1 MDVLALILVCPV
13 AAVLAA
19 LIPSNRWRPWIL
31 PAAAVVHLS
40 LVALILLSGG
50 VGAKVQP
57 GPTTRDGFVATTLV
71 TPPHA
76 GTPSVERVVPADTG
90 GIVLSDWLGL
100 DPPGRVVLLLVSM
113 LFVACAFYTVGYLRD
128 HMDHLNRVFCV
139 CFLAFLG
146 AMTLVIC
153 TNNLGL
159 MWVAME
165 ATTLSSAPLI
175 YFKHTQTSIEAT
187 WKYLL
192 LCSVGIALA
201 LLGSFFVAYAA
212 ILHGLIPSLKLAD
225 LLRQAPKMD
234 KRWLEAG
241 FVLLLVGYGTKMGLA
256 PMHSWLPD
264 AHGESPSPVSAM
276 FSGALISTAFLMVMR
291 SQHILYVAGD
301 GAYASRLLILLGL
314 LSMAFAAIFMVGQKD
329 LKRMLAYSSVE
340 HMGILAL
347 GLGVGGI
354 ALLGAMLHVLTNG
367 FTKGSLFLSVGNIDR
382 AYGSKTIPEVRGAVR
397 RLPLSGMVFLL
408 GFLAITGSP
417 PFGPFISELIILY
430 GTFMAERFLI
440 AAIFLALLLVIFIG
454 MGRTVLAAT
463 QGSVPASGRK
473 SHFRDGLLSGLP
485 VLACLL
491 IVLLLGLYIPPPVWG
506 LLHHAANYLEVKP

>member
-19 LIPSNRWRPWIL
+19 MIPSNRWRPWIL

-40 LVALILLSGG
+40 LVGLILLSWG
-50 VGAKVQP
+50 VPVKAPPGLTTGDRLAVTTATMRPSAGAESI
-57 GPTTRDGFVATTLV
+57 A
-71 TPPHA
+71 
-76 GTPSVERVVPADTG
+76 RVVPPDSS
-90 GIVLSDWLGL
+90 GIMLSNWLGI
-100 DPPGRVVLLLVSM
+100 DPPGRVVLLLASM
-113 LFVACAFYTVGYLRD
+113 LFVACAFYTVGYLQD
-128 HMDHLNRVFCV
+128 HIEHINRVFCV
-139 CFLAFLG
+139 CFLSFLG

-175 YFKHTQTSIEAT
+175 YFNHTQNSIEAT

-212 ILHGLIPSLKLAD
+212 VVHGLSPSLKIAD
-225 LLRQAPKMD
+225 LLRQAPAMD
-234 KRWLEAG
+234 KQWLKAG

-276 FSGALISTAFLMVMR
+276 FSGALISTAFLMVVR
-291 SQHILYVAGD
+291 SQHILSVAGD

-347 GLGVGGI
+347 GLGIGGI

-367 FTKGSLFLSVGNIDR
+367 FTKGSLFLSVGNLDR
-382 AYGSKTIPEVRGAVR
+382 AYGSKTIPEVRGAMR
-397 RLPLSGMVFLL
+397 RLPLSGVVFLL

-430 GTFMAERFLI
+430 GTFMAGHFLI
-440 AAIFLALLLVIFIG
+440 GATFLGLLLIIFIG

-463 QGSVPASGRK
+463 QGSVSAAGRRN
-473 SHFRDGLLSGLP
+473 HFHDGILSGMP

-491 IVLLLGLYIPPPVWG
+491 IVLLLGLYIPPPLWG
-506 LLHHAANYLEVKP
+506 LLHHAAHYLEAKP

>member
-1 MDVLALILVCPV
+1 MDVLALILVCPI

-19 LIPSNRWRPWIL
+19 MIPSNRWRPWIL

-40 LVALILLSGG
+40 LVALILLGG
-50 VGAKVQP
+50 GGPAKATAGQATRNGIAVTTAAAPPIAGAQTVNKVALP
-57 GPTTRDGFVATTLV
+57 DA
-71 TPPHA
+71 
-76 GTPSVERVVPADTG
+76 G
-90 GIVLSDWLGL
+90 GIVISDWLGI
-100 DPPGRVVLLLVSM
+100 DPPGRVVLLLASM
-113 LFVACAFYTVGYLRD
+113 LFVACSFYTVGYLRD
-128 HMDHLNRVFCV
+128 HMDQLNRVFCV

-175 YFKHTQTSIEAT
+175 YFKHTRNSIEAT

-212 ILHGLIPSLKLAD
+212 IVPGLTPSLRIAD
-225 LLRQAPKMD
+225 LLRHAPAMD

-276 FSGALISTAFLMVMR
+276 FSGALISTAFLMVVR
-291 SQHILYVAGD
+291 SQHILHVAGD

-347 GLGVGGI
+347 GLGIGGM

-367 FTKGSLFLSVGNIDR
+367 FTKGALFLSVGNIDR

-430 GTFMAERFLI
+430 GTFMAGHFLI
-440 AAIFLALLLVIFIG
+440 AAAFLGLLLIIFIG

-463 QGSVPASGRK
+463 QGSVPVAGRR

-485 VLACLL
+485 VLACFL
-491 IVLLLGLYIPPPVWG
+491 IVLLLGLYIPVRLWR
-506 LLHHAANYLEVKP
+506 LLHHAADYLEVKP